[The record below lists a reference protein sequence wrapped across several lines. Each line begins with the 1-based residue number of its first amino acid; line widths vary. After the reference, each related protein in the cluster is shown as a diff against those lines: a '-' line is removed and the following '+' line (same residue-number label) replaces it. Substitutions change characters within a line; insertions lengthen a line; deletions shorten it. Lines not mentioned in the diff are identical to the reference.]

1 MKMETRKMGIRS
13 KLILAFLALALLL
26 SSAAGA
32 LSYYLTYR
40 ENVEQYSEQARSAG
54 RLAASEIDAA
64 SVERYLENGRDE
76 SYDAAERELINIKK
90 NLDLRFLYAFVPS
103 LTEMDAITV
112 FDVASGAEDAGMTL
126 ALGEHMGTDEVL
138 SVTQKVLETGK
149 EAESGEITR
158 GEYGYLLSAYV
169 PVLDE
174 NGRAHAVL
182 GVDIDMDDVM
192 RQIKTQTAQVAGA
205 TAVVILVFLALFLI
219 FIDRRMVKPI
229 QALSEDMSSFDKNAA
244 ELSIRRSEVR
254 TGDEIEAMSDS
265 FNKMAED
272 IKQYVEN
279 LRRVTAE
286 KERIAAELGVAKQ
299 IQASMLPSIFTF
311 IPKRDEFSIF
321 ATMEPAKEVG
331 GDFYDFYIVDGK
343 YLVFVVAD
351 VSGKGVPAALFMVIA
366 KTLIKNHAL
375 QGEAPAEILTK
386 VNNQLCENNDA
397 GMFVTV
403 FLGMIELATG
413 NMTYA
418 NAGHNQP
425 LLRHEGK
432 YTWFREKP
440 NFVLAGMEEII
451 YKNREL
457 KLEAGDRLYVYT
469 DGVTEALNPAKEL
482 FSDPRLEDCLNKAEE
497 KKPDV
502 HALLA
507 AIRED
512 IRVFADGAE
521 QADDITMMSVDW
533 FGDTR
538 QASQE

>member
-1 MKMETRKMGIRS
+1 MGIRS

-90 NLDLRFLYAFVPS
+90 NLDVRFLYAFVPS

-138 SVTQKVLETGK
+138 SVTQKVLETGR

-174 NGRAHAVL
+174 NGKAHAVL
-182 GVDIDMDDVM
+182 GVDIDMDNVM
-192 RQIKTQTAQVAGA
+192 HQIKTQTAQVAGA
-205 TAVVILVFLALFLI
+205 TAIVILVFLALFLI

-425 LLRHEGK
+425 LLRHDGK

-440 NFVLAGMEEII
+440 NFVLAGMEGIV

-497 KKPDV
+497 EKPDV